1 MMKISASLLDAS
13 DRISSVD
20 KLNQTGISYLHIDV
34 MDGKM
39 VDNIQFQN
47 MDEIKSINNLSH
59 FKLQI
64 HLMVEDVSSYL
75 DRFIGLNI
83 ESITFHLETKQDIL
97 ENIQRIHDMGYR
109 CGIAIC
115 PDTDIQDIYPYL
127 DKIDMILLM
136 SVIPG
141 RGGQSFILDTKDKIA
156 MLKNYIDKN
165 KLSVLI
171 EVDGGINDKTIS
183 LVKDADIAVVG
194 SYIVKSDNYIER
206 VNSLLY

>member
-1 MMKISASLLDAS
+1 
-13 DRISSVD
+13 
-20 KLNQTGISYLHIDV
+20 
-34 MDGKM
+34 
-39 VDNIQFQN
+39 
-47 MDEIKSINNLSH
+47 
-59 FKLQI
+59 
-64 HLMVEDVSSYL
+64 MVEDVSSYL

-141 RGGQSFILDTKDKIA
+141 CGGQSFILDTKDKII

-165 KLSVLI
+165 QLSVLI
-171 EVDGGINDKTIS
+171 EVDGGINDKTIP
-183 LVKDADIAVVG
+183 LVKDADVAVVG

-206 VNSLLY
+206 VNSLLD

>member
-1 MMKISASLLDAS
+1 MKISASLLDAS

-39 VDNIQFQN
+39 VDNIQFQD

-141 RGGQSFILDTKDKIA
+141 RGGQSFILDTKDKII
-156 MLKNYIDKN
+156 MLKNYIGKN
-165 KLSVLI
+165 HLSVLI

-183 LVKDADIAVVG
+183 LVKDADVAVVG
-194 SYIVKSDNYIER
+194 SYIVKSDHYIER
-206 VNSLLY
+206 VNSLLD

>member
-1 MMKISASLLDAS
+1 MKISASLLDAS

-39 VDNIQFQN
+39 VDNIQFQD

-141 RGGQSFILDTKDKIA
+141 CGGQSFILDTKDKII

-165 KLSVLI
+165 HLSVLI

-183 LVKDADIAVVG
+183 LVKDADVAVVG

-206 VNSLLY
+206 VNSLLD

>member
-1 MMKISASLLDAS
+1 MKISASLLDAS

-34 MDGKM
+34 MDGKL
-39 VDNIQFQN
+39 VDNIQFQD
-47 MDEIKSINNLSH
+47 MDEIKSINNLSC

-165 KLSVLI
+165 QLSVLI

-194 SYIVKSDNYIER
+194 SYIVKSDDYLER

>member
-1 MMKISASLLDAS
+1 MKISASLLDAS

-20 KLNQTGISYLHIDV
+20 KLNQAGISYLHIDV

-39 VDNIQFQN
+39 VDNIQFQD
-47 MDEIKSINNLSH
+47 MDEIKSINNLSR

-75 DRFIGLNI
+75 DRFIGFNI

-141 RGGQSFILDTKDKIA
+141 CGGQSFILDTKDKII

-165 KLSVLI
+165 HLSVLI

-183 LVKDADIAVVG
+183 LVKDADVAAVG

-206 VNSLLY
+206 VNSLLD

>member
-1 MMKISASLLDAS
+1 MKISTSLLDSS
-13 DRISSVD
+13 DRISSVE
-20 KLNQTGISYLHIDV
+20 KLNFTGISYLHIDV
-34 MDGKM
+34 MDGKF
-39 VDNIQFQN
+39 VNNVQFQD
-47 MDEIKSINNLSH
+47 MDEIKRINEVSLV
-59 FKLQI
+59 KLQV

-75 DRFIGLNI
+75 DRFYGLNI
-83 ESITFHLETKQDIL
+83 ESITFHLEIEQDIL
-97 ENIQRIHDMGYR
+97 MNIDKVHDMGYR

-115 PDTDIQDIYPYL
+115 PDTDIQLIYPYL
-127 DKIDMILLM
+127 DKIDMVLLM

-165 KLSVLI
+165 SLSVLI

-183 LVKDADIAVVG
+183 LVKDADVAVVG

-206 VNSLLY
+206 VNSLLD

>member
-1 MMKISASLLDAS
+1 MKISTSLLDAS
-13 DRISSVD
+13 DRISSVK
-20 KLNQTGISYLHIDV
+20 KLNQTDISYLHIDV

-39 VDNIQFQN
+39 ADNIQFQD
-47 MDEIKSINNLSH
+47 MDEIKSISNLSR

-64 HLMVEDVSSYL
+64 HLMVEDVSSCL
-75 DRFIGLNI
+75 DRFIGFNI

-165 KLSVLI
+165 QLSVLI

-194 SYIVKSDNYIER
+194 SYIVKSDDYLER

>member
-1 MMKISASLLDAS
+1 MKISASLLDAS

-39 VDNIQFQN
+39 VDNIQFQD

-141 RGGQSFILDTKDKIA
+141 RGGQSFILDTKDKII
-156 MLKNYIDKN
+156 MLKNYIGKN
-165 KLSVLI
+165 HLSVLI
-171 EVDGGINDKTIS
+171 EGDGGINDKTIS
-183 LVKDADIAVVG
+183 LVKDADVAVVG
-194 SYIVKSDNYIER
+194 SYIVKSDHYIER
-206 VNSLLY
+206 VNSLLD

>member
-1 MMKISASLLDAS
+1 MKISASLLDAS

-34 MDGKM
+34 MDGKL
-39 VDNIQFQN
+39 VDNIQFQD
-47 MDEIKSINNLSH
+47 MDEIKSINNLSC

-75 DRFIGLNI
+75 DRFTGLNI

-141 RGGQSFILDTKDKIA
+141 CGGQSFILDTKDKII

-165 KLSVLI
+165 QLSVLI
-171 EVDGGINDKTIS
+171 EVDGGINDKTIP
-183 LVKDADIAVVG
+183 LVKDADVAVVG
-194 SYIVKSDNYIER
+194 SYIVKSDHYIER
-206 VNSLLY
+206 VNSLLD

>member
-1 MMKISASLLDAS
+1 MKISTSLLDAS
-13 DRISSVD
+13 DRISSVK
-20 KLNQTGISYLHIDV
+20 KLNQTDISYLHIDV

-39 VDNIQFQN
+39 VDNIQFQD
-47 MDEIKSINNLSH
+47 MDEIKSISNLSH

-97 ENIQRIHDMGYR
+97 ENIQKIHDMGYR

-141 RGGQSFILDTKDKIA
+141 RGGQSFILDTKDKIT

-165 KLSVLI
+165 HLPVVI

-194 SYIVKSDNYIER
+194 SYIIKSDDYLER

>member
-1 MMKISASLLDAS
+1 MKISASLLDAS

-39 VDNIQFQN
+39 VDNIQFQD

-75 DRFIGLNI
+75 DRFIGFNI

-141 RGGQSFILDTKDKIA
+141 CGGQSFILDTKDKII

-165 KLSVLI
+165 QLSVLI

-206 VNSLLY
+206 VNSLLD

>member
-1 MMKISASLLDAS
+1 MKISASLLDAS

-20 KLNQTGISYLHIDV
+20 KLNQTSISYLHIDV

-39 VDNIQFQN
+39 VDNIQFQD

-141 RGGQSFILDTKDKIA
+141 RGGQSFILDTKDKII
-156 MLKNYIDKN
+156 MLKNYIGKN
-165 KLSVLI
+165 HLSVLI

-183 LVKDADIAVVG
+183 LVKDADVAVVG
-194 SYIVKSDNYIER
+194 SYIVKSDHYIER
-206 VNSLLY
+206 VNSLLD

>member
-1 MMKISASLLDAS
+1 MKISASLLDAS
-13 DRISSVD
+13 DRNSSVK

-39 VDNIQFQN
+39 VDNIQFQD
-47 MDEIKSINNLSH
+47 MDEIKSISNLSH

-165 KLSVLI
+165 QLSVLI

-194 SYIVKSDNYIER
+194 SYIVKSDDYLER

>member
-1 MMKISASLLDAS
+1 MKISTSLLDAS

-39 VDNIQFQN
+39 VDNIQFQD
-47 MDEIKSINNLSH
+47 MDEIKSISNLSR

-141 RGGQSFILDTKDKIA
+141 RGGQSFILDTKDKII

-165 KLSVLI
+165 HLSVLI

-194 SYIVKSDNYIER
+194 SYIVKSDDYLER

>member
-1 MMKISASLLDAS
+1 MKISTSLLDAS

-39 VDNIQFQN
+39 VDNIQFQD

-75 DRFIGLNI
+75 DRFIGFNI

-141 RGGQSFILDTKDKIA
+141 CGGQSFILDTKDKII

-165 KLSVLI
+165 QLSVLI

-183 LVKDADIAVVG
+183 LVKDADVAVVG

>member
-1 MMKISASLLDAS
+1 MKISASLLDAS

-20 KLNQTGISYLHIDV
+20 KLNQTGISYFHIDV

-39 VDNIQFQN
+39 VDNIQFQD
-47 MDEIKSINNLSH
+47 MDEIKSISNLSH

-64 HLMVEDVSSYL
+64 HLMVEDVSSCL
-75 DRFIGLNI
+75 DRFIGFNI

-165 KLSVLI
+165 QLSVLI

-194 SYIVKSDNYIER
+194 SYIVKSDDYLER

>member
-1 MMKISASLLDAS
+1 MKISASLLDAS

-34 MDGKM
+34 MDGKL
-39 VDNIQFQN
+39 VDNIQFQD
-47 MDEIKSINNLSH
+47 MDEIKSINNLSR

-141 RGGQSFILDTKDKIA
+141 RGGQSFILDTKDKIV

-165 KLSVLI
+165 QLSVLI

-183 LVKDADIAVVG
+183 LVKDADVAVVG

-206 VNSLLY
+206 VNSLLD